1 MCCFRGQAEE
11 FKIDGADDTAK
22 SIPNKDQPLGTGVVE
37 EVLDTKL

>member
-22 SIPNKDQPLGTGVVE
+22 NILNKDQPHRAGVE
-37 EVLDTKL
+37 RKVLDTKL